1 MSLDIIRSGL
11 LATVQDLG
19 RPGYQYAGIPV
30 GGALDAPAL
39 RLANLL
45 IGNAPGEAGLEIT
58 LAGPTLRFARPH
70 LLALTGA
77 DLSATLD
84 GQLLPLGR
92 PVAVRVG
99 TTLAF
104 GAARAG
110 CRAYLA
116 LAGGL
121 DLPPVLGSRAT
132 LVRANLGGLHGRALR
147 AGDQLP
153 APGPAGRGQQ
163 LWEKLLAALPA
174 SNWAAAP
181 WQFLNGWVSPPA
193 WDPTPAPTPPGEG
206 GHGGATVSSRQAPL
220 SRRGGGGG
228 EVTLRAVRGPEYDE
242 FTSASRR
249 AFWQQP
255 YTITPVADRM
265 GYRLA
270 GPALTRPDGTE
281 LLSSAV
287 APGTVQ
293 VPPGGQPIV
302 LLADCQ
308 TTGGYPRLAHVITA
322 DLPGLAQAR
331 PGQALRF
338 QEVSLTEAQALY
350 LAQAR
355 HLRQLEANYQA
366 FLTQLLRR

>member
-1 MSLDIIRSGL
+1 MSVSVIRPGL
-11 LATVQDLG
+11 LTTVQDLG
-19 RPGYQYAGIPV
+19 RPGYQHAGVPL

-45 IGNAPGEAGLEIT
+45 VSNALGEAGLEIT
-58 LAGPTLRFARPH
+58 LAGPTLRFEAPH

-84 GQLLPLGR
+84 GQPAPLYR
-92 PVAVRVG
+92 PVAVQAG
-99 TTLAF
+99 TVLAF
-104 GAARAG
+104 GAVRAG

-121 DLPPVLGSRAT
+121 GLPPVLGSCAT
-132 LVRANLGGLHGRALR
+132 LVRARLGGLHGRALL
-147 AGDQLP
+147 AGDALP
-153 APGPAGRGQQ
+153 APGPSGLGAALRARLALGFHGSSHAAAS
-163 LWEKLLAALPA
+163 WLAARELRPA
-174 SNWAAAP
+174 LTTAP
-181 WQFLNGWVSPPA
+181 V
-193 WDPTPAPTPPGEG
+193 
-206 GHGGATVSSRQAPL
+206 
-220 SRRGGGGG
+220 
-228 EVTLRAVRGPEYDE
+228 LRALLGPEYAE
-242 FTSASRR
+242 FAPESRQ

-255 YTITPVADRM
+255 FTVTPAADRM

-270 GPALTRPDGTE
+270 GPPLVRQGGAE

-322 DLPGLAQAR
+322 DLALLAQAQ
-331 PGQALRF
+331 PGTPLRF
-338 QEVSLTEAQALY
+338 QEVSQAEAHALY
-350 LAQAR
+350 LAQQAQ
-355 HLRQLEANYQA
+355 LRTLATNYSA
-366 FLTQLLRR
+366 FLAQWLRR